1 MYQFL
6 LSLIFMSTYF
16 FKTNILTL
24 YIGKY
29 SIIVLNNNDYMDNFL
44 IIDFIKEDNYQP
56 YTGNLFLK
64 HKYDNQCTYTILTEN
79 IKEIYIYDD
88 INYDKNILYLIILIL
103 KKKLNND
110 ILRYMY
116 KFLRNGHFQIFNK
129 K

>member
-1 MYQFL
+1 
-6 LSLIFMSTYF
+6 MSTYF
-16 FKTNILTL
+16 FKTNTL
-24 YIGKY
+24 SSYIGKY
-29 SIIVLNNNDYMDNFL
+29 SKIVLNNHDNMDNFL
-44 IIDFIKEDNYQP
+44 IVDFIKEDNYQP

-64 HKYDNQCTYTILTEN
+64 YKYNDQCTYTILTEN

-110 ILRYMY
+110 MLRYIY
-116 KFLRNGHFQIFNK
+116 RFLKNGHFQIFNK

>member
-1 MYQFL
+1 
-6 LSLIFMSTYF
+6 MSTDF
-16 FKTNILTL
+16 FKTNILSL

-29 SIIVLNNNDYMDNFL
+29 SKIVLNNHDNMDNFL
-44 IIDFIKEDNYQP
+44 IIDYIKENNYQP

-64 HKYDNQCTYTILTEN
+64 YKYNNQCTYTILTED

-88 INYDKNILYLIILIL
+88 INYDKNILYLIILSL
-103 KKKLNND
+103 KKNLNND

-116 KFLRNGHFQIFNK
+116 KFLKNGHFQIFYK